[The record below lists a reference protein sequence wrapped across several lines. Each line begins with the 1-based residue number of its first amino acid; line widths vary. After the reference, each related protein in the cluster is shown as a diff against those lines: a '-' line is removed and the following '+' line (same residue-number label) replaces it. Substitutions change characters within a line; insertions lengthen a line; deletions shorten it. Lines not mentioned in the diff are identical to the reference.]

1 MWNQVHVRLLTER
14 KPRAGSSYQSQA
26 GKNPGGDIRSALV
39 FRTEAQSW
47 ERPESPIMF
56 AAKDLRGVE
65 KAGSD

>member
-1 MWNQVHVRLLTER
+1 VPDHHISPKRE
-14 KPRAGSSYQSQA
+14 KIQA
-26 GKNPGGDIRSALV
+26 ATIRSALV